1 MPDLGAGDFITM
13 PLLSEVS
20 ALCEGAPE
28 GADQGVRIIIS
39 QLLSVAALFSFCL
52 TGALWSRGVVFHLLP
67 YAVLLL
73 ACWVG
78 GVYDADVAT
87 SLQRTLTLLAVY
99 VPMHLLVW
107 WEVAAIRKAEK

>member
-1 MPDLGAGDFITM
+1 MPDLSTGDFITM

-20 ALCEGAPE
+20 TLCEGSPE
-28 GADQGVRIIIS
+28 GADQSVRIVIS
-39 QLLSVAALFSFCL
+39 QLLLVAVLFSFCL
-52 TGALWSRGVVFHLLP
+52 TAAMWSRGIVFHLLP

-78 GVYDADVAT
+78 GVYDADAAT
-87 SLQRTLTLLAVY
+87 SLQRTLIFLAVY

-107 WEVAAIRKAEK
+107 WEVAASRKTKK